1 MVAKVRKAPKVIVN
15 PAAGQ
20 GNSGRIWPGVE
31 SRLRTALGE
40 FDVAFTAGPGEE
52 TALARQALAD
62 GYSHF
67 VAVGGDGTMNGM
79 LNGIMGDGAPANS
92 DVRLSVI
99 PAGTANELARA
110 IGVHGDLDGAVS
122 GIAAGREQRFDL
134 LQADCA
140 GLMGGGQ
147 RHYGVLAVSWGG
159 AAEIVYRT
167 NNSRFLKKLG
177 GRFSYYANTLLVTL
191 TYPNRACDLT
201 IDGKMTKDVLHYS
214 GMICNTE
221 MLGGGMRL
229 APGAD
234 HTDGIADFLFF
245 RDMAR
250 RDIILQKPSW
260 LFEGHHIEH
269 PKVDF
274 SRGRDFTVTGSP
286 EALVDADGET
296 IGRLPLAVKTLKQ
309 VLPVLG

>member
-1 MVAKVRKAPKVIVN
+1 MSKVIVN
-15 PAAGQ
+15 PTAGQ
-20 GNSGRIWPGVE
+20 GNCGRIWPGIE
-31 SRLRTALGE
+31 SRLRAAMGE
-40 FDVAFTAGPGEE
+40 IDVVFTAGPGEE

-62 GYSHF
+62 GCTHF
-67 VAVGGDGTMNGM
+67 IAVGGDGTMNGV
-79 LNGIMGDGAPANS
+79 LNAIMGPGAPATGAPANN

-134 LQADCA
+134 LQADCF
-140 GLMGGGQ
+140 GLMGAAH

-191 TYPNRACDLT
+191 SYPNRACDLT
-201 IDGKMTKDVLHYS
+201 IDGEQTKNVMHYS

-234 HTDGIADFLFF
+234 HADGLADFLFF
-245 RDMAR
+245 KDIAR
-250 RDIILQKPSW
+250 REIILQKPSW

-274 SRGRDFTVTGSP
+274 SRGRDFAVTGSP

-296 IGRLPLAVKTLKQ
+296 IGRLPLTVKTLKQ
-309 VLPVLG
+309 VLPVIG

>member
-1 MVAKVRKAPKVIVN
+1 MATMAAKVIFN

-20 GNSGRIWPGVE
+20 GNSGKIWPEVE
-31 SRLRTALGE
+31 ARLHAALGPI
-40 FDVAFTAGPGEE
+40 DIAVTASAGEE
-52 TALARQALAD
+52 TSLARQALAD

-67 VAVGGDGTMNGM
+67 IAVGGDGTMNGVV
-79 LNGIMGDGAPANS
+79 NGVMGDGAPANS

-110 IGVHGDLDGAVS
+110 VGVHGDLDGAVN

-140 GLMGGGQ
+140 GLTGGDH

-177 GRFSYYANTLLVTL
+177 GRFSYYVNTILVTL
-191 TYPNRACDLT
+191 NYPNRSCDLT
-201 IDGKMTKDVLHYS
+201 IDGALTAGLLHYS
-214 GMICNTE
+214 GLICNAE
-221 MLGGGMRL
+221 ILGGGMRL

-234 HTDGIADFLFF
+234 HTDGLADLLLFK
-245 RDMAR
+245 DIAR
-250 RDIILQKPSW
+250 RDVILQKPSW

-269 PKVDF
+269 PKIDLI
-274 SRGRDFTVTGSP
+274 RGRDFAVAGSP

-296 IGRLPLAVKTLKQ
+296 IGRLPLTVKTLKQ
-309 VLPVLG
+309 ALPVIG

>member
-1 MVAKVRKAPKVIVN
+1 MTAKVPKVIVN

-31 SRLRTALGE
+31 SRLRVALGE
-40 FDVAFTAGPGEE
+40 IDVAFTTTPGEE
-52 TALARQALAD
+52 VSLARQALAD
-62 GYSHF
+62 GYTRF
-67 VAVGGDGTMNGM
+67 VAVGGDGTMNGV
-79 LNGIMGDGAPANS
+79 LNGIMGDGAPANN

-140 GLMGGGQ
+140 GLTGGDH
-147 RHYGVLAVSWGG
+147 RRYGALAVSWGG

-191 TYPNRACDLT
+191 TYPNRTCDLT
-201 IDGKMTKDVLHYS
+201 IDGELTRDVIHYS
-214 GMICNTE
+214 GLICNLE
-221 MLGGGMRL
+221 YLGGGMRL

-245 RDMAR
+245 KDIAR

-269 PKVDF
+269 PKVDYI
-274 SRGRDFTVTGSP
+274 RGREFAVNGAP
-286 EALVDADGET
+286 EILVDADGDT
-296 IGRLPLAVKTLKQ
+296 IGRLPLTVKTLKQ
-309 VLPVLG
+309 ALPVIG

>member
-1 MVAKVRKAPKVIVN
+1 MAPRNAKVIVN

-20 GNSGRIWPGVE
+20 GNSGRIWPDVE
-31 SRLRTALGE
+31 RRLRAALGDI
-40 FDVAFTAGPGEE
+40 DVVFTTTPGEE

-62 GYSHF
+62 GYTHF
-67 VAVGGDGTMNGM
+67 IAVGGDGTMNGV
-79 LNGIMGDGAPANS
+79 LNGIMGDGAPANN

-122 GIAAGREQRFDL
+122 GIAAGREHRFDL
-134 LQADCA
+134 LQADCG
-140 GLMGGGQ
+140 GLTDGGH
-147 RHYGVLAVSWGG
+147 RHYGALAVSWGG

-167 NNSRFLKKLG
+167 NNSRYLKKLG
-177 GRFSYYANTLLVTL
+177 GRFSYYVNTILVTL
-191 TYPNRACDLT
+191 NYPNRPCDLT
-201 IDGKMTKDVLHYS
+201 IDGELTADLLHYS
-214 GMICNTE
+214 GLICNTE
-221 MLGGGMRL
+221 ILGGGMRL

-234 HTDGIADFLFF
+234 HTDGLADLLLFK
-245 RDMAR
+245 DIAR

-269 PKVDF
+269 PKVDYI
-274 SRGRDFTVTGSP
+274 RGREFSVKGST

-309 VLPVLG
+309 ALPVIG